1 MQFLDWL
8 IVGTYLL
15 MCVLLGLY
23 FTKRALRSV
32 DDFFASGRSLPWWL
46 AGISMTASAFSI
58 DTPIGITGLI
68 AKDGIP
74 GVWYAWSF
82 VLGGAGTLGAFIF
95 APLLRRSRIITTAEL
110 IELRYA
116 GRQAAFLRGFK
127 GVYFGIL
134 ANAIT
139 LGWIIKAVWTLA
151 AVLLPG
157 VNQHLLAL
165 GLMGIVLIYAAAA
178 GLWGIAATE
187 FFQFIV
193 GSFGS
198 FILAYFAWQHIGG
211 AGELVNAFILKYGA
225 ADASARLSFLPMP
238 GTPFFVTFIVFIT
251 IKWWGNPPPAIT
263 QRIIASKDEKN
274 ASFAT
279 MLFTILAFGFNY
291 WPMIFAGMVSIVAF
305 PQAASPE
312 AGYAML
318 IVKLLPTGFLG
329 IMIASLMAAF
339 MSTVDA
345 HINFGASY
353 MVNDIYRRFIKKDGS
368 EKHYVRASQIS
379 TVIML
384 LVSIAIAYNT
394 ESVSGAWYYLAML
407 TAGYG
412 IVIVVRW
419 FWWRVNAWAEITA
432 LAASGIAS
440 TLLSPKFAALAGYSA
455 FLPEFD
461 WNIRF
466 IIVVVLCTISWVI
479 VCFLTEPDP
488 DEHLKN
494 FCLKVKPYRTFW
506 GPVYRKYPELPYR
519 KGFWTACMRWAIG
532 SAMVFSFCFGLGHL
546 MFLRF
551 TEGGVLLSMAAVF
564 ALIIL
569 GTWKRRDSDPEEVL
583 VSEQMSTDSV
593 SN

>member
-1 MQFLDWL
+1 MHLIDWL
-8 IVGTYLL
+8 IVGFYLVL
-15 MCVLLGLY
+15 CVAIGMY

-74 GVWYAWSF
+74 GIWYAWSF

-116 GRQAAFLRGFK
+116 GKQAAFLRGFK
-127 GVYFGIL
+127 GIYFGIL

-151 AVLLPG
+151 EVLLPG

-187 FFQFIV
+187 FFQFII
-193 GSFGS
+193 GSLGS

-211 AGELVNAFILKYGA
+211 AGELVNAFIQKYGETDA
-225 ADASARLSFLPMP
+225 AARLSFLPMP
-238 GTPFFVTFIVFIT
+238 GTPFFITFIVFIT

-263 QRIIASKDEKN
+263 QRIIASKDEKS

-279 MLFTILAFGFNY
+279 MLFTVLAFGFNY

-305 PQAASPE
+305 PEAKNPE
-312 AGYAML
+312 TGYAML
-318 IVKLLPTGFLG
+318 IVKLLPAGFLG

-353 MVNDIYRRFIKKDGS
+353 MVNDIYRRFIKRDAS

-384 LVSIAIAYNT
+384 LISIAIAYNT
-394 ESVSGAWYYLAML
+394 ESVSSAWYYLAML

-419 FWWRVNAWAEITA
+419 FWWRVNAWAEIAA

-440 TLLSPKFAALAGYSA
+440 TLLSPKFAALAGYSSL
-455 FLPEFD
+455 LPDID
-461 WNIRF
+461 WNMRF
-466 IIVVVLCTISWVI
+466 IAVVCICTTSWII
-479 VCFLTEPDP
+479 VCFMTEPDP
-488 DEHLKN
+488 DEHLRN
-494 FCLKVKPYRTFW
+494 FCEKVKPYRTFW
-506 GPVYRKYPELPYR
+506 GPVAEKYPELIWR
-519 KGFWTACMRWAIG
+519 EDFWMACLRWGLG
-532 SAMVFSFCFGLGHL
+532 SGMVFSFCFGLGHL
-546 MFLRF
+546 MFMRYRESVILLALAVTFGLAVIKALR
-551 TEGGVLLSMAAVF
+551 
-564 ALIIL
+564 
-569 GTWKRRDSDPEEVL
+569 KKDPDEAMIPVPEP
-583 VSEQMSTDSV
+583 E
-593 SN
+593 